1 MEPTM
6 TGCTFWTKPRAATAA
21 ALLAAAAFAAPAAHA
36 AGKVVVNYLQPEQFA
51 DIGRSSWDRE
61 RTLKTLSSH
70 FEALAAR
77 LPEGQT
83 LRIEV
88 TEVDLAGEIRP
99 WGWHE
104 LRVMRG
110 TVDWPTLGLRYTL
123 QQGDRTLKSG
133 EERISDMNYLHST
146 LQPRDRADTD
156 MAYERRLVRRWF
168 EATFTAAP

>member
-1 MEPTM
+1 MP
-6 TGCTFWTKPRAATAA
+6 GCTFWTNPRAALAA
-21 ALLAAAAFAAPAAHA
+21 ALLATAAGATPAAHA
-36 AGKVVVNYLQPEQFA
+36 AGKVVVNYQQPEQFA

-61 RTLKTLSSH
+61 RTLKTLSGH

-110 TVDWPTLGLRYTL
+110 SVDWPTVGLRYTL
-123 QQGDRTLKSG
+123 QEGERTLKSG
-133 EERISDMNYLHST
+133 EERLSDMNYLNT
-146 LQPRDRADTD
+146 LQARDRPETE
-156 MAYERRLVRRWF
+156 MAHERRLLRRWF
-168 EATFTAAP
+168 EATFTAP